1 MKTKQKTTAE
11 IMREAFIR
19 LGARPIIVDG
29 CPAERGKARK
39 PKATKQSGNGSRKA

>member
-11 IMREAFIR
+11 IVREAFIR

-29 CPAERGKARK
+29 RPVEPAKGRK
-39 PKATKQSGNGSRKA
+39 RKATKAARK